1 MRTIIL
7 DGYNVIYKIPELTS
21 KLNES
26 LEAARIALAMLLSTW
41 KKKYLYSRVYIV
53 FDGKDNVTRE
63 YPQTK
68 KVCGI
73 DCCFT
78 GGGEEADERI
88 ITLIRDYGDSSEIT
102 VISDDN
108 KVRNNCKAFG
118 VKAESPSF
126 LQEPGMKSKNSKK
139 EPIKIISTKK
149 DREITAY
156 YANYLK
162 QKGRL

>member
-7 DGYNVIYKIPELTS
+7 DGYNVIYKIPELTA

-26 LEAARIALAMLLSTW
+26 LKAARTALAMLLSTW
-41 KKKYLYSRVYIV
+41 KKKYLYNRAYIV
-53 FDGKDNVTRE
+53 FDGKDNVTLE
-63 YPQTK
+63 YPQN

-73 DCCFT
+73 DCFFT
-78 GGGEEADERI
+78 GSGEEADERI
-88 ITLIRDYGDSSEIT
+88 IALVRKYGASSEIT

-118 VKAESPSF
+118 VKVESPSF
-126 LQEPGMKSKNSKK
+126 LQETSMKSKDAKK
-139 EPIKIISTKK
+139 EPIKRISAKK
-149 DREITAY
+149 DREITDY
-156 YANYLK
+156 YINYLK